1 MNIHPSKLQALV
13 EDRNHTIALQSRQ
26 ARGSQ
31 AVKVAAEWLAVVG
44 QIAGVIRLWR
54 QGGSECIP
62 LWLCAALKA
71 TGTVLLSH

>member
-31 AVKVAAEWLAVVG
+31 AVKVAVDGRNGWLSLA
-44 QIAGVIRLWR
+44 RLR
-54 QGGSECIP
+54 ALFGFGARADRSASRSGSVQPSKPQEQC
-62 LWLCAALKA
+62 C
-71 TGTVLLSH
+71 